1 MAAYV
6 TESYYINTY
15 GGRTVPEENLKS
27 ALHQASR
34 HIDSLT
40 YNRIVGRGFDNL
52 TDFQKE
58 VIREVICLQADFEC
72 ENAEKE
78 LSCSPL
84 ISAFTSLTKASIRSL
99 CASKIASCFFST
111 SDRL

>member
-34 HIDSLT
+34 HIDSLPT
-40 YNRIVGRGFDNL
+40 
-52 TDFQKE
+52 
-58 VIREVICLQADFEC
+58 IRL
-72 ENAEKE
+72 
-78 LSCSPL
+78 
-84 ISAFTSLTKASIRSL
+84 
-99 CASKIASCFFST
+99 
-111 SDRL
+111 

>member
-6 TESYYINTY
+6 TESYYISTY
-15 GGRTVPEENLKS
+15 GGRTVPEEDLRS

-52 TDFQKE
+52 TDSRKRSFRKLYVCRQILNVKMQMRSTQSYP
-58 VIREVICLQADFEC
+58 VTASMAYPLRLA
-72 ENAEKE
+72 AAGT
-78 LSCSPL
+78 CSW
-84 ISAFTSLTKASIRSL
+84 TKAL
-99 CASKIASCFFST
+99 P
-111 SDRL
+111 